1 MCYLCIVVN
10 RAAPTQRNTAIVLPF
25 SFLGR
30 TGLASLPRGL
40 GGGRKKAEAP
50 AHTKQ
55 PKKNKKKYA
64 IRDSNPENLLGR
76 QKCYPYTNGVE
87 NSSVG
92 ARVYRCCQTDFGLF
106 FLFINEQ

>member
-1 MCYLCIVVN
+1 M
-10 RAAPTQRNTAIVLPF
+10 
-25 SFLGR
+25 S
-30 TGLASLPRGL
+30 
-40 GGGRKKAEAP
+40 GGSTHDEGA
-50 AHTKQ
+50 
-55 PKKNKKKYA
+55 KKNKKKYA

-92 ARVYRCCQTDFGLF
+92 ARVYRCCQTGFGLF